1 METLIDPTILI
12 SSIEE
17 KLESFPLIKEEVLA
31 LIQTNR
37 LQAQEIANLVTQISE
52 LKNNGNNGK
61 QLS

>member
-17 KLESFPLIKEEVLA
+17 KLESFPSIKEEVLA

-37 LQAQEIANLVTQISE
+37 LQAQEIANLVIQISE

>member
-31 LIQTNR
+31 LIQINR

>member
-12 SSIEE
+12 SSIEG
-17 KLESFPLIKEEVLA
+17 KLESFPSIKEEVLA

-37 LQAQEIANLVTQISE
+37 LQAQEIANLVIQISE